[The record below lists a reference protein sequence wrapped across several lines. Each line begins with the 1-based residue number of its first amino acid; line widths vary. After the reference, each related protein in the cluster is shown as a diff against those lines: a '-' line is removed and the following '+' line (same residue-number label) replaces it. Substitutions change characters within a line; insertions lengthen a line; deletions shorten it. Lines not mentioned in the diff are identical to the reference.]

1 MVVWKWVGVFCGLG
15 AREDQPALTFIARD
29 QRPAFGLEVGRDD
42 VTEAVGQD
50 VVCFIVDV
58 LPAVGTGLQDRER
71 FRAGQSGQSQSKAQQ
86 YQAVLW
92 EESGR
97 EGLGS
102 HVLSHPPHQQT
113 VGACSGV
120 PLGGGRNQ
128 QTYKQM
134 RSITSAGE
142 KGHGVMG

>member
-15 AREDQPALTFIARD
+15 AREDQLALTFIARD

-71 FRAGQSGQSQSKAQQ
+71 LRAGQAGQEATKQGP
-86 YQAVLW
+86 AVP
-92 EESGR
+92 
-97 EGLGS
+97 GS
-102 HVLSHPPHQQT
+102 SVGGERQRGAGKPRSLPPT
-113 VGACSGV
+113 PSADCGSL
-120 PLGGGRNQ
+120 LGGAPGRR
-128 QTYKQM
+128 QTINKH
-134 RSITSAGE
+134 TN
-142 KGHGVMG
+142 K